1 MPQVQGFRLEQGRR
15 SWGVVGVVV
24 VVRKGENL
32 RGSWPVAGKGG
43 SGSVGDEFHQGNNQE

>member
-43 SGSVGDEFHQGNNQE
+43 SGSVGE